1 MLLTNNSAKQGSQYQ
16 PAHLATMGAL
26 ESPMEN
32 PPRLCFVKG

>member
-1 MLLTNNSAKQGSQYQ
+1 MHLKNSSAKQESQYQ

-32 PPRLCFVKG
+32 PPRLCCVKG